1 MSFFPGFQLDLI
13 LADPKGNRRKVF
25 CSVDMRCIIRI
36 HRSNLLKVFA
46 RTVVSGLA
54 ISDVRTLFVLTE
66 GIVR

>member
-1 MSFFPGFQLDLI
+1 MSFSPRISARSHFSISLGEPEEG
-13 LADPKGNRRKVF
+13 F
-25 CSVDMRCIIRI
+25 CSGDMRCIIRI

-66 GIVR
+66 GIIR